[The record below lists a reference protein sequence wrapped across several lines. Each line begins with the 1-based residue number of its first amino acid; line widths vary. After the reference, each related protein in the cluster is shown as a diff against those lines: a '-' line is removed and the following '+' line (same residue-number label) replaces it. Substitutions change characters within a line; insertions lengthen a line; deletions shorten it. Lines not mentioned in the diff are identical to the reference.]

1 MMMRIMNMMKVLLD
15 IYLVYLVDDDENK
28 EYDESAVG
36 YLPGMSS

>member
-1 MMMRIMNMMKVLLD
+1 MMKVRFD
-15 IYLVYLVDDDENK
+15 IYHVCLVDDDENN